1 MKNLIVLSAAVLA
14 LVAAIPAMAS
24 AQAAGEPAER
34 FVLSGV
40 VAFDNGDG
48 KAWLQEPSITRDQ
61 IVVVR
66 RGDSVG
72 PYRVT
77 AILRNRVELEGPG
90 GAIVVPLSNAGG
102 KGMAATGS
110 AAPPAAAPAAAA
122 KPVPLGHPS
131 RREAIANLTGML
143 QQGAQPLSGGSGGVG
158 ASGGSAAR
166 TDSNRSLPD
175 FSAQPSAPSTG
186 PAKTI
191 QVGVGDPR
199 RRQAIQQLFGPR

>member
-48 KAWLQEPSITRDQ
+48 KAWLQEPSITKDQ

-102 KGMAATGS
+102 KGVAATRS

-143 QQGAQPLSGGSGGVG
+143 QGAQPPSGGSVGAAG
-158 ASGGSAAR
+158 ASGESVAKPEY
-166 TDSNRSLPD
+166 NRSLPD